1 MESLTAGAHSSAC
14 IEKLHLAQRMKIE
27 RRRLHFIPIYS
38 LPGGLAFC
46 FLAAPPRLAVGIAEN
61 IVSLEIVHRNCDR
74 IEPDQ
79 GGSLGLF

>member
-1 MESLTAGAHSSAC
+1 MVTACALNNTKFDVDSLTAGVHSADC
-14 IEKLHLAQRMKIE
+14 IEKLHLAQWMKIE

-61 IVSLEIVHRNCDR
+61 IVSLEIAA
-74 IEPDQ
+74 E
-79 GGSLGLF
+79 L